1 MKGSSISSCP
11 KHQGHSRCDRLQH
24 WDFHTSR
31 CGTMAAGHLCLRK
44 HGPQE
49 ELRVRINGCSYVLV
63 MKKEDRQPGRNEMHL
78 IAFVSSNM
86 VLVMLML
93 LHNCGPWYFQ
103 ATSRTKFVELSA
115 LEISMISSFTA
126 QKIKFTWTVRSMVK
140 PSCLGFP
147 GGIGC
152 QQMPKSVFY
161 MLHDFADFEGLVHR
175 RKSTAI

>member
-1 MKGSSISSCP
+1 
-11 KHQGHSRCDRLQH
+11 
-24 WDFHTSR
+24 
-31 CGTMAAGHLCLRK
+31 MAAGHLCLRK

-49 ELRVRINGCSYVLV
+49 ELRVRINGGSYVLV

-126 QKIKFTWTVRSMVK
+126 
-140 PSCLGFP
+140 
-147 GGIGC
+147 
-152 QQMPKSVFY
+152 
-161 MLHDFADFEGLVHR
+161 
-175 RKSTAI
+175 